1 MKKFLIKLRRIYFT
15 IGIYVWPIAFMFLL
29 LQILVMIVLFSI
41 ALYVL

>member
-29 LQILVMIVLFSI
+29 LQIATYVLFLMI
-41 ALYVL
+41 IKFMF